1 MPPRRPGHRA
11 ARDADRGD
19 EVTASPEV
27 EPASPRYTPSDQALW
42 RYDSHSERGRV
53 RRYSGHVTYLGG
65 AAGERLRGEMAAA
78 IHDLLVW
85 AAAARNAAEDLPE
98 QDKDKDDAA

>member
-1 MPPRRPGHRA
+1 MYPDDLRVEQAREG
-11 ARDADRGD
+11 RDAQPTAPS
-19 EVTASPEV
+19 EVDPGSLLN
-27 EPASPRYTPSDQALW
+27 SPSDQVIW
-42 RYDSHSERGRV
+42 QYDGHSERGRV

-65 AAGERLRGEMAAA
+65 AAGERLRGDLAAV

-98 QDKDKDDAA
+98 QDKDDAA